1 MKAVVLEEQGVIN
14 VREVPDAP
22 APGLGELKI
31 APHTVGVCGSD
42 LHYYTHGRVGKY
54 VVEQPMILGH
64 EASGTVVEVGPGVEG
79 FKVGDRVAMEPGIPD
94 MSSRASKLG
103 MYNVDPAVRFFATPP
118 IDGCLCETV
127 DHPAAF
133 TYKLPDNVSF
143 GEGALLEPLAVGMWS
158 ATKARIKPGD
168 VCVVTGS
175 GTVGMLT
182 ASCALAGGASK
193 VLISDVSAIKLA
205 IAAQI
210 PGIIPVDL
218 TKEDLV
224 ERVREETG
232 GWGAD
237 VAFECSGSPKSYETF
252 WKLIAPGGAAVIV
265 GIPVSPVAIDI
276 TELQAT
282 EVRIENIFR
291 YANVYQKAIDLVAN
305 GKLNLKPFIT
315 DTYAME
321 DAKAAF
327 DRMAEGRPGDIKLQI
342 TVNND

>member
-1 MKAVVLEEQGVIN
+1 M
-14 VREVPDAP
+14 
-22 APGLGELKI
+22 
-31 APHTVGVCGSD
+31 
-42 LHYYTHGRVGKY
+42 
-54 VVEQPMILGH
+54 
-64 EASGTVVEVGPGVEG
+64 
-79 FKVGDRVAMEPGIPD
+79 GDRVAMEPGIPD

-127 DHPAAF
+127 NHPAAF
-133 TYKLPDNVSF
+133 TYKLPDNVSSVRVRCLNRWLWAC
-143 GEGALLEPLAVGMWS
+143 GPPPRLVS
-158 ATKARIKPGD
+158 SRGD

-232 GWGAD
+232 GLG
-237 VAFECSGSPKSYETF
+237 C
-252 WKLIAPGGAAVIV
+252 
-265 GIPVSPVAIDI
+265 
-276 TELQAT
+276 
-282 EVRIENIFR
+282 
-291 YANVYQKAIDLVAN
+291 
-305 GKLNLKPFIT
+305 
-315 DTYAME
+315 
-321 DAKAAF
+321 
-327 DRMAEGRPGDIKLQI
+327 
-342 TVNND
+342 

>member
-1 MKAVVLEEQGVIN
+1 MLPVRNGEPSCGVH
-14 VREVPDAP
+14 
-22 APGLGELKI
+22 L
-31 APHTVGVCGSD
+31 
-42 LHYYTHGRVGKY
+42 
-54 VVEQPMILGH
+54 Q
-64 EASGTVVEVGPGVEG
+64 
-79 FKVGDRVAMEPGIPD
+79 
-94 MSSRASKLG
+94 
-103 MYNVDPAVRFFATPP
+103 
-118 IDGCLCETV
+118 
-127 DHPAAF
+127 
-133 TYKLPDNVSF
+133 LPDNVSF

-265 GIPVSPVAIDI
+265 GIPVNPVAIDI

-321 DAKAAF
+321 DAQAAF

-342 TVNND
+342 TVKND

>member
-1 MKAVVLEEQGVIN
+1 
-14 VREVPDAP
+14 
-22 APGLGELKI
+22 
-31 APHTVGVCGSD
+31 
-42 LHYYTHGRVGKY
+42 
-54 VVEQPMILGH
+54 
-64 EASGTVVEVGPGVEG
+64 
-79 FKVGDRVAMEPGIPD
+79 
-94 MSSRASKLG
+94 
-103 MYNVDPAVRFFATPP
+103 
-118 IDGCLCETV
+118 
-127 DHPAAF
+127 
-133 TYKLPDNVSF
+133 
-143 GEGALLEPLAVGMWS
+143 MWS